1 MRAELKD
8 KEKAILEAT
17 LELVNN
23 NGFHASSMSKIA
35 QKANVAP
42 ATIYIYFEN
51 KQDLINKLYLHL
63 KEEISHC
70 IFADYEEGM
79 SVEEGFRV
87 IWNSIANYKRTH
99 IKEALFQSL
108 CDITPM
114 INEETRSKG
123 ISYLQKFM
131 DLCKRGQEEGIIK
144 DCSLYLI
151 YGFAINPLSF
161 LVAKQQTGELFFD
174 EEVLENAYNM
184 AWYSIKK

>member
-1 MRAELKD
+1 MRPQLKD

-51 KQDLINKLYLHL
+51 KQDLIDKLYLHL
-63 KEEISHC
+63 KEEISDC
-70 IFADYEEGM
+70 IFKDYHEGM
-79 SVEEGFRV
+79 SVEEGFKV
-87 IWNSIANYKRTH
+87 IWYAIANYKRNH

-123 ISYLQKFM
+123 ISYLKKFM
-131 DLCKRGQEEGIIK
+131 DLCKRGQEEGIVK

-151 YGFAINPLSF
+151 YGFAVNPLSF
-161 LVAKQQTGELFFD
+161 LVAKHQTGELFFD
-174 EEVLENAYNM
+174 ENVLENAYKL